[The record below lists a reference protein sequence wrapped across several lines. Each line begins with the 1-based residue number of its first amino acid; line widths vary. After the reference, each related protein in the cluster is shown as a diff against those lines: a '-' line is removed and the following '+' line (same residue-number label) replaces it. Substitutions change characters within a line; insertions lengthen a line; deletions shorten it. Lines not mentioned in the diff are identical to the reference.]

1 MGTESEI
8 RYIPGSLRYKGNTD
22 KDPLINVGLNSTYRE
37 FIEGD
42 RTATVNLEER
52 FDYERQLSNVF
63 RVAGK
68 ITNLFENSITGK
80 TSYAPFRDTLYYID
94 EVNSVNTG
102 VWKGY
107 PQGMEFTFFRKQGI
121 SGHTTFIPKSASTY
135 NWNVYLSYPFS
146 SSTTQIM
153 SYTDEVRNVTIA
165 NFQSGDGVPFV
176 IENRQFDGK
185 PYIYFYCGTKHNLR
199 IGEWVEL
206 SFSVNGKNVFQVYD
220 LGDENYGSEDKVFA
234 LYNLGYPAGSFI
246 DGTNG
251 TLKRIID
258 IQNSAETKSRYYVR
272 VHKLLT
278 DGGETD
284 LTKMGFENNIFG
296 NQSKLEYSALTPNN
310 IERVSMKNDS
320 QSFSFSFDK
329 DIDVTGLLDAN
340 KKPVKELFVTIVQK
354 GYMGWFNRPFST
366 QHSSA
371 IDIGWDFNFMK
382 NSLSNWWD
390 HNSFT
395 NKDNIPVQTYVV
407 NGNTFYYNQTL
418 SSGSTLIG
426 DFCEYN
432 ELDQTE
438 VMLSELYHKYS
449 YNSLYF
455 EDNSTTNLPSG
466 YGYQAHYPV
475 PIRSFSD
482 YIETADPLQVDNV
495 PDYAYFSEYYNQ
507 WLWRDL
513 YPYGF
518 TDESGNGVDVPFL
531 NGAHY
536 PFKDILFLQVPMIRD
551 VNGIYGSIII
561 QPLTDDCE

>member
-1 MGTESEI
+1 
-8 RYIPGSLRYKGNTD
+8 
-22 KDPLINVGLNSTYRE
+22 
-37 FIEGD
+37 
-42 RTATVNLEER
+42 
-52 FDYERQLSNVF
+52 
-63 RVAGK
+63 
-68 ITNLFENSITGK
+68 
-80 TSYAPFRDTLYYID
+80 
-94 EVNSVNTG
+94 
-102 VWKGY
+102 
-107 PQGMEFTFFRKQGI
+107 
-121 SGHTTFIPKSASTY
+121 
-135 NWNVYLSYPFS
+135 
-146 SSTTQIM
+146 
-153 SYTDEVRNVTIA
+153 
-165 NFQSGDGVPFV
+165 
-176 IENRQFDGK
+176 
-185 PYIYFYCGTKHNLR
+185 
-199 IGEWVEL
+199 
-206 SFSVNGKNVFQVYD
+206 
-220 LGDENYGSEDKVFA
+220 
-234 LYNLGYPAGSFI
+234 
-246 DGTNG
+246 
-251 TLKRIID
+251 
-258 IQNSAETKSRYYVR
+258 
-272 VHKLLT
+272 LT

-418 SSGSTLIG
+418 NSGSTLMG
-426 DFCEYN
+426 DFCEFN